1 MLELNLTPTGR
12 KELSY
17 SIKSLSNN
25 KLTNKDN
32 LSIYSAK
39 VSQANNIIDIK
50 IVSKDKEKN
59 DILNKI

>member
-39 VSQANNIIDIK
+39 VSQVNNIIDIK
-50 IVSKDKEKN
+50 IVSEER
-59 DILNKI
+59 